1 MELLK
6 NLKVLDKRTEFK
18 VNKAPQSD
26 PLHSSLVLLA
36 DKSYGP
42 AEGQKKKKK
51 KLIFNR
57 LSPSRFH
64 PTYSSCQGTWQ
75 TTNTVYGA
83 VA

>member
-42 AEGQKKKKK
+42 AEGPKEKE
-51 KLIFNR
+51 LIFNR

-64 PTYSSCQGTWQ
+64 PTYSSCQQTWQ